1 MPGGAD
7 WCVPSYLFFWML
19 ETLERFQCS
28 RQEGWAEVGFVSRVS
43 REFVKKCQTS
53 FAVKLLDDPTP
64 ASEILRRCGHCLQE
78 QAKENTIPF
87 SS

>member
-64 ASEILRRCGHCLQE
+64 ASRNFTSMRSLPARTSKRKHHSVQ
-78 QAKENTIPF
+78 
-87 SS
+87 